1 MSQHL
6 GPRSTCFSEDLGP
19 WSASALAGAGQK
31 AAPKKEAKVAP
42 KEATTSSWGPWS
54 AHRPGTPQES
64 RSQSRSQGVRDS
76 EPLGPWSE
84 ASQKG
89 QAARSQGVKA
99 SAEQKLGATSDQSTP
114 PKKAQRVDLT
124 QVCVMDI
131 PNHVRGHAV
140 PMSKTTE
147 RAKDPKAVKT
157 RCSGNGRSVCVDH
170 TTRQSLC
177 KAREAGLDCTR
188 GDGDNVNLIF
198 NLAHFLS

>member
-1 MSQHL
+1 M
-6 GPRSTCFSEDLGP
+6 
-19 WSASALAGAGQK
+19 
-31 AAPKKEAKVAP
+31 
-42 KEATTSSWGPWS
+42 
-54 AHRPGTPQES
+54 
-64 RSQSRSQGVRDS
+64 RDS

-140 PMSKTTE
+140 PVNKKTE
-147 RAKDPKAVKT
+147 MAKDPKAIQK
-157 RCSGNGRSVCVDH
+157 RYSGNGRCVCAKHKAQKAPPCHCMVPLAFIL
-170 TTRQSLC
+170 QLC
-177 KAREAGLDCTR
+177 SALAGMSTEEEGIVLYQM
-188 GDGDNVNLIF
+188 
-198 NLAHFLS
+198 